1 MTGHSSAP
9 RPRTT
14 QEGGT
19 TPSTPD
25 TTRPT
30 AGSHLTTEDRVVLD
44 RGRHRYLA
52 DPVPTRFQNLL
63 DAAHE
68 HNQEERRA
76 FLRAW
81 ADAVDA
87 QVQAEATAALKAS
100 QRAREATHGAWQGRV
115 ATMSSPALAELE
127 SAVRFGESLAYPE
140 AYEQGLRDG
149 FRLGERAGQA
159 RGRYLEAAAADDA
172 DRRWRAQVGR
182 DVAASA
188 ARPSYAEL
196 CERRGEPERAER
208 ARRLLAE
215 RGIA

>member
-1 MTGHSSAP
+1 MTATTTGP
-9 RPRTT
+9 RRQDELAGPRGSGRPHTST
-14 QEGGT
+14 SRERHQAHHPGAGGLS
-19 TPSTPD
+19 PE
-25 TTRPT
+25 
-30 AGSHLTTEDRVVLD
+30 A
-44 RGRHRYLA
+44 
-52 DPVPTRFQNLL
+52 
-63 DAAHE
+63 
-68 HNQEERRA
+68 RRA

-100 QRAREATHGAWQGRV
+100 QRAREATHGAWQERL
-115 ATMSSPALAELE
+115 ATMSPSALAELE

-140 AYEQGLRDG
+140 AYEQGVRDG

>member
-9 RPRTT
+9 LPRTT

-30 AGSHLTTEDRVVLD
+30 AGSHLSTEDRVVLD
-44 RGRHRYLA
+44 QGRHRYLA

-68 HNQEERRA
+68 HSPQERRA

-87 QVQAEATAALKAS
+87 QVQAEAREVVSAAL
-100 QRAREATHGAWQGRV
+100 QG
-115 ATMSSPALAELE
+115 
-127 SAVRFGESLAYPE
+127 
-140 AYEQGLRDG
+140 
-149 FRLGERAGQA
+149 
-159 RGRYLEAAAADDA
+159 
-172 DRRWRAQVGR
+172 
-182 DVAASA
+182 
-188 ARPSYAEL
+188 
-196 CERRGEPERAER
+196 
-208 ARRLLAE
+208 
-215 RGIA
+215 